1 MHDGVNYTRTACVIA
16 VARAK
21 DTLEPYVHQLGFRL
35 AHIARRLL
43 PVAMYLLQKE
53 GRILTGH
60 EAFLKRIGS
69 CFAKFVDQKVK
80 ACQDKCR
87 EDLASTTQ
95 FVTWSLHS
103 GNKSGLKSVLAG
115 REQEREEQRDRDRDM
130 HPRDYDRRDPRGYDD
145 ERTSASRTARVEPT
159 RARSR
164 PPRPGGARDPLDMNE
179 DFIDY
184 VDERDERR
192 GRRDK
197 HRRDERRSLARLPSG
212 GSATTKSS
220 RAPSWTSAPRT

>member
-1 MHDGVNYTRTACVIA
+1 M
-16 VARAK
+16 
-21 DTLEPYVHQLGFRL
+21 
-35 AHIARRLL
+35 
-43 PVAMYLLQKE
+43 AMYLLQKE

-130 HPRDYDRRDPRGYDD
+130 HPRDYDRRDPAAEYDD
-145 ERTSASRTARVEPT
+145 ERYERESNRRESNHRREHD
-159 RARSR
+159 RDLRGR
-164 PPRPGGARDPLDMNE
+164 GGARDP
-179 DFIDY
+179 
-184 VDERDERR
+184 
-192 GRRDK
+192 
-197 HRRDERRSLARLPSG
+197 
-212 GSATTKSS
+212 
-220 RAPSWTSAPRT
+220 WT